1 MGGERDRT
9 RHSRLRGQKGPGNT
23 HRKAAHPPSLS
34 SFKLCFHATL
44 ALLPRPLQTEI
55 SRKAQQGEL
64 GPCSQP
70 DADP

>member
-1 MGGERDRT
+1 MGGERDPT
-9 RHSRLRGQKGPGNT
+9 RDSRLRRQKGPGNT
-23 HRKAAHPPSLS
+23 HRKAAQWPYLS

-44 ALLPRPLQTEI
+44 ALLPRLFPTEI

-64 GPCSQP
+64 PPCSQP